1 MTVALALH
9 QEWALGRGRALGWG
23 ITQARYAMVG
33 REQVRVR
40 VERTGAVVVRALG
53 RNPCAV
59 VCDGAKCRL
68 PRGHDAVE
76 LLAGDELHL
85 LHTAPLPGEAGEAGE
100 VGVYRV
106 EQREAGEEP
115 SWPPAAATTA
125 APASPRGLTKE
136 AIVAAGFRLTDQ
148 AVVSP
153 TTDLAPDV
161 DGGRGGGAG
170 LNASAPATP
179 AGTTVRQL
187 LSRAGLAE
195 YEDAMQI
202 FGEDPATLRAMGVER
217 LLSEL
222 PMEKVGHKRKFID
235 FLGLRQQSEG
245 YRF

>member
-1 MTVALALH
+1 MAEDGEFAALQMSMYEKRAPAAADGDVAVTVA
-9 QEWALGRGRALGWG
+9 
-23 ITQARYAMVG
+23 V
-33 REQVRVR
+33 
-40 VERTGAVVVRALG
+40 
-53 RNPCAV
+53 P
-59 VCDGAKCRL
+59 
-68 PRGHDAVE
+68 
-76 LLAGDELHL
+76 
-85 LHTAPLPGEAGEAGE
+85 GEAGE

-136 AIVAAGFRLTDQ
+136 AIVAAGFRLTDE

-153 TTDLAPDV
+153 TTEPRRLS
-161 DGGRGGGAG
+161 
-170 LNASAPATP
+170 ASAPATP

-195 YEDAMQI
+195 YEDAMQT

-222 PMEKVGHKRKFID
+222 PMEKVGQKRKFID